1 MTKRSSGFR
10 KREMKRRLEAL
21 ELTGKKTGKN
31 TGRKKGDEEE

>member
-21 ELTGKKTGKN
+21 ELT
-31 TGRKKGDEEE
+31 RKETGDEEE